1 MSFQDFRRRAAL
13 VRGVPLETV
22 LHWRGAVRDR
32 QDRNKWH
39 TEQGLLSVT
48 GIQFMNWQCEHGGG
62 GAIDLVMHL
71 AGLDAGPAVRW
82 LEQQLGTSQLAV
94 GKAAVAAPSGARH
107 TAPAAP
113 RPLRLPARQ
122 DRHLPRV
129 LRYLTRQRHLPLSLL
144 EPLLENGKLYADQRG
159 NAVFLMVAGK
169 AQRPVDAELRGTRA
183 RIWRG
188 MAPGSS
194 KDGGYFWIGVSGGR
208 EIVLCESAIDAIS
221 CFAIYPDLICISTA
235 GVRANPRWLSGLLAH
250 DYRLQCGF
258 DADAPG
264 DAAAAAMITKHP
276 QITRLRPREHDWN
289 DVLVLED

>member
-39 TEQGLLSVT
+39 TEQGPLSVT
-48 GIQFMNWQCEHGGG
+48 GIQFMNWQSDQGGG
-62 GAIDLVMHL
+62 GAIDLAMHL
-71 AGLDAGPAVRW
+71 AGLDAGAAVRW
-82 LEQQLGTSQLAV
+82 LEQQLGTSPLAV
-94 GKAAVAAPSGARH
+94 GKSTADTSAARH
-107 TAPAAP
+107 AAPAAP

-144 EPLLENGKLYADQRG
+144 EPLVENGKLYADQRG

-169 AQRPVDAELRGTRA
+169 AQRPVGAELRGTGMRV
-183 RIWRG
+183 WRG

-194 KDGGYFWIGVSGGR
+194 KEGGYFWIGASGGR

-221 CFAIYPDLICISTA
+221 CFAIHPGLICLSTS
-235 GVRANPRWLSGLLAH
+235 GVRADPRWLSVLLAH
-250 DYRLQCGF
+250 GYRLRCGF

-289 DVLVLED
+289 DVLTARA

>member
-71 AGLDAGPAVRW
+71 AALDAGPAVRW
-82 LEQQLGTSQLAV
+82 LEQQLGTSQPAV
-94 GKAAVAAPSGARH
+94 GESAAATSTARHAAPS
-107 TAPAAP
+107 AP
-113 RPLRLPARQ
+113 RPLRLPPRQ
-122 DRHLPRV
+122 DRQLPRV
-129 LRYLTRQRHLPLSLL
+129 LRYLTRQRRLPLWLL
-144 EPLLENGKLYADQRG
+144 DALLENGKLYADQRG

-169 AQRPVDAELRGTRA
+169 AQRPVGAELRGTGMRV
-183 RIWRG
+183 WRG

-194 KDGGYFWIGVSGGR
+194 KDGGYF
-208 EIVLCESAIDAIS
+208 
-221 CFAIYPDLICISTA
+221 
-235 GVRANPRWLSGLLAH
+235 
-250 DYRLQCGF
+250 
-258 DADAPG
+258 
-264 DAAAAAMITKHP
+264 
-276 QITRLRPREHDWN
+276 
-289 DVLVLED
+289 